1 MQYIQV
7 CTIEH
12 QHNITSSQVSQLTK
26 ENCPSMLQY
35 RSVSKLI
42 GIMIAQEMTGHGE
55 TIPRVHSSLGWTAA
69 CRKARSPGHRT
80 VPYPWPW
87 AGRRCGWGCSPC
99 HRSHWAWTGW
109 DPTVGSA
116 VSWQTSR
123 TWMRRLGSQGGI
135 VRAGRPC
142 GHAWCRRKQH
152 RLPSCWLQISAKVGF
167 KCLSR
172 DHYAQNI
179 MPN

>member
-1 MQYIQV
+1 
-7 CTIEH
+7 
-12 QHNITSSQVSQLTK
+12 
-26 ENCPSMLQY
+26 MLQY
-35 RSVSKLI
+35 SSVSKLV
-42 GIMIAQEMTGHGE
+42 GIMIVQEMTGHGD

-99 HRSHWAWTGW
+99 HQSHWAGTGW

-116 VSWQTSR
+116 VSWQKSR
-123 TWMRRLGSQGGI
+123 TWMRRLGSRGGI

-142 GHAWCRRKQH
+142 GHPLCRRKQH
-152 RLPSCWLQISAKVGF
+152 RLPSCWLQVQKLVSNVYLEI
-167 KCLSR
+167 
-172 DHYAQNI
+172 I
-179 MPN
+179 MHKT

>member
-69 CRKARSPGHRT
+69 CRRERSPGHPT
-80 VPYPWPW
+80 GSFPWPW
-87 AGRRCGWGCSPC
+87 AGRRCGSGCSPC
-99 HRSHWAWTGW
+99 RRRSWGGRGW
-109 DPTVGSA
+109 VPTEGSA
-116 VSWQTSR
+116 VSWR
-123 TWMRRLGSQGGI
+123 TLRLWRRKQDNQDGN

-142 GHAWCRRKQH
+142 GQSSWKQKRRL
-152 RLPSCWLQISAKVGF
+152 LPS
-167 KCLSR
+167 R
-172 DHYAQNI
+172 
-179 MPN
+179 